1 MEAVCLMLGAPLD
14 LGVHALGITL
24 SGLLGSSAPLAF
36 PQLPDKSQLTLA

>member
-1 MEAVCLMLGAPLD
+1 MEAVCVTLGAPLD
-14 LGVHALGITL
+14 LGVHDLGITL